1 VLRAAT
7 LGAGAAI
14 GSGLLG
20 RAPAWAASGS
30 LGAYDLVVVG
40 SGAAGMTAALR
51 AAKRGLSVVVVE
63 KAPTFGGSTAR
74 SGAGIWIPNN
84 SVILAAG
91 VPDTP
96 AKAAEYLAAV
106 VGSDVPADRQAA
118 FVSNGPAMWTS
129 SWRTALSAERAVVL
143 RRRRALSQ
151 GGLASL

>member
-1 VLRAAT
+1 MPASLSRRQVL
-7 LGAGAAI
+7 AGAAAV
-14 GSGLLG
+14 GASTVVTS
-20 RAPAWAASGS
+20 AATSVPAHAASTQF
-30 LGAYDLVVVG
+30 DVVVVG

-96 AKAAEYLAAV
+96 AKPAVYLAAAG
-106 VGSDVPADRQAA
+106 GSDVPADRQAA
-118 FVSNGPAMWTS
+118 VLSNGPAMLDLVMAS
-129 SWRTALSAERAVVL
+129 SRCTFQYMPGPSDY
-143 RRRRALSQ
+143 
-151 GGLASL
+151 